1 MRRSSIIGAGISL
14 LFLGEVLACTVPVF
28 RYALD
33 RWQGKP
39 GLGERD
45 LPVLTEIADRIL
57 SGDSAVFV
65 QVDSGNK
72 DVDDVV
78 FQRLAGR
85 LQFFE
90 SVAELPE
97 IDPNDPAS
105 QLGPGPELVLRFS
118 AIRVAP
124 DDPVVN
130 LITGG
135 DEIPEGEA
143 LIAPVFGR
151 GRVLGAWPGSMMDEE
166 GIDEVCHYLTGAC
179 SCQVKA
185 QNPGWDLAMNV
196 DWDERL
202 LAAAMKEDDDGL
214 VNEGGAER
222 VKVPDED
229 NESEVETV
237 TFQGREQSSSAL
249 PNWLPYLIGGLLL
262 GGGLLLLKRK

>member
-1 MRRSSIIGAGISL
+1 MVRSSIIGAGLSL
-14 LFLGEVLACTVPVF
+14 LFLGEVLSCTVPVF

-39 GLGERD
+39 SVGEQD
-45 LPVLTEIADRIL
+45 LPVLAEIADRIL

-65 QVDSGNK
+65 QIDSGDR
-72 DVDDVV
+72 DVDDAV

-105 QLGPGPELVLRFS
+105 QLGPGPDLVLRFS
-118 AIRVAP
+118 TIRVAP

-135 DEIPEGEA
+135 DKIPEGEV

-202 LAAAMKEDDDGL
+202 LAAAM
-214 VNEGGAER
+214 R
-222 VKVPDED
+222 DEHD
-229 NESEVETV
+229 PANDSEVAPIEVTAQENEREIETV
-237 TFQGREQSSSAL
+237 TFPGREQSTSAL
-249 PNWLPYLIGGLLL
+249 PKWLPYLIGSLLL
-262 GGGLLLLKRK
+262 GGGLLLLRKK

>member
-1 MRRSSIIGAGISL
+1 MVRSSIIGAGLSL
-14 LFLGEVLACTVPVF
+14 LFLGEVLSCTVPVF

-39 GLGERD
+39 GEEEQD
-45 LPVLTEIADRIL
+45 LPVLNEIADRIL

-65 QVDSGNK
+65 QIDSGNR
-72 DVDDVV
+72 DVDDAV

-105 QLGPGPELVLRFS
+105 QLGPGPDLVLRFS
-118 AIRVAP
+118 TIRLAP

-135 DEIPEGEA
+135 DEIPEGEV

-202 LAAAMKEDDDGL
+202 LVAALKEEDDPVSGSDTES
-214 VNEGGAER
+214 VNVSVQET
-222 VKVPDED
+222 K
-229 NESEVETV
+229 SEVETV
-237 TFQGREQSSSAL
+237 TFQGNEQSSSAM
-249 PNWLPYLIGGLLL
+249 PKWLPYLIGGLLL
-262 GGGLLLLKRK
+262 GGGLLLLRKK